1 MGGPVSGMVFNIERY
16 AVDDGPGIRTLV
28 FLKGCPLRCEWC
40 ANPESQVAGI
50 QVMYHQN
57 KCRGCGRCLDS
68 CPEHAIRTDEEF
80 GLVTDADRCTGCGTC
95 VDACYYGARER
106 IGRAMTVDEVMG
118 VIEKDRMFY
127 EVSGGGVTVSGGEP
141 FFQHEFA
148 GELLKRCKAAG
159 LNTAIETSG
168 FAPWKAI
175 EPALPFLDLV
185 FYDVKHTDP
194 EAHRE
199 YTGVSNELILANLQK
214 LARARPAVII
224 RVPFIPNRNDA
235 PEVQREIY
243 KLAGGFDNV
252 VRVEVLPY
260 HRLGIGKYR
269 GLGRRYKLDAVTPV
283 RKDELGYLAEL
294 GRECGVTVQI
304 GAS

>member
-1 MGGPVSGMVFNIERY
+1 M
-16 AVDDGPGIRTLV
+16 
-28 FLKGCPLRCEWC
+28 
-40 ANPESQVAGI
+40 
-50 QVMYHQN
+50 
-57 KCRGCGRCLDS
+57 DS
-68 CPEHAIRTDEEF
+68 CPEHAIHTDDEF

-95 VDACYYGARER
+95 VNACYYGAREK
-106 IGRAMTVDEVMG
+106 IGRVMTVDEVMG

-185 FYDVKHTDP
+185 FYDVKHIDP
-194 EAHRE
+194 EAHKE
-199 YTGVSNELILANLQK
+199 YTGVGNELILDNLRK
-214 LARARPAVII
+214 LCRAGAPVII
-224 RVPFIPNRNDA
+224 RVPFVPGRNDA
-235 PEVQREIY
+235 LEVQLGIY
-243 KLAGGFDNV
+243 RLAGGLENV

-269 GLGRRYKLDAVTPV
+269 GLGRRYNLDAVTPV
-283 RKDELGYLAEL
+283 KKSELGYLSEL
-294 GRECGVTVQI
+294 GREYGVTVQI